1 MSTAVYSASFI
12 QAAAVEGEER
22 ITVPAGQVYIL
33 RDIDAWC
40 DQVAAGYEIA
50 FVGYSGQVFFA
61 AVGSASIPL
70 NNAQWRGRLV
80 FTPGQTFGCNVV
92 SGSWG
97 VAMGGYILSLP

>member
-1 MSTAVYSASFI
+1 MSRNVYSVSFV

-22 ITVPAGQVYIL
+22 ITVPDGHVYVL

-40 DQVAAGYEIA
+40 DQVAGGYEIA
-50 FVGYSGQVFFA
+50 FIGYSGQVFFA
-61 AVGSASIPL
+61 AAGSATIAD

-97 VAMGGYILSLP
+97 VAMGGYDLTLP